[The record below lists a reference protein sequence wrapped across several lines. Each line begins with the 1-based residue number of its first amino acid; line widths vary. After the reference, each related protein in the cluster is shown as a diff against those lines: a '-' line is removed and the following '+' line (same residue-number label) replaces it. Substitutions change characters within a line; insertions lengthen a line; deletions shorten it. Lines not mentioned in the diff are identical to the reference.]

1 MENYILN
8 RKVYIVY
15 VRLFLMTKEVK
26 LIFDDQEFRKLEN
39 MKEEAKINEECENWV
54 DYILKLAGV
63 RK

>member
-1 MENYILN
+1 
-8 RKVYIVY
+8 
-15 VRLFLMTKEVK
+15 MTKEVK